1 MKQRLLFILDGH
13 APVEI
18 EARTFKAAIVM
29 IATQSNMDEASY
41 AIFRKSMS
49 AYDEVKDRNEIVY
62 LYNLCSCYPSIL
74 AVHVIADTIF
84 SVDAEE

>member
-18 EARTFKAAIVM
+18 EARTFKAAIIM
-29 IATQSNMDEASY
+29 LATQSNMDDASY
-41 AIFRKSMS
+41 AILRKSLS
-49 AYDEVKDRNEIVY
+49 AYDEEKDRNEIIY

-84 SVDAEE
+84 SVDTAE